1 MKIFIASGS
10 NENIPKEY
18 FEETKNVCQKL
29 CDLNMSLVFGTYLK
43 GMMGQCYKTFKD
55 NNKDILGIT
64 IDAYHETN
72 IEFKDIKVLEYSNSF
87 QRLENIFKESDLFLF
102 LPGGTG
108 SLGELFGIMEELKTS
123 KNQKKVIIYNYNGF
137 YNEILDYLN
146 ILSKRGFAYENELN
160 KLIIINNIDDLER
173 VIKNERN

>member
-1 MKIFIASGS
+1 MKVFIASGS

-18 FEETKNVCQKL
+18 LDETEKICQLL
-29 CDLNMSLVFGTYLK
+29 CDLDLSLVFGTYSK
-43 GMMGQCYKTFKD
+43 GMMGVCYQTFKE

-72 IEFKDIKVLEYSNSF
+72 INFKDIKVIETDSSFKRLEY
-87 QRLENIFKESDLFLF
+87 IFKESDIFLF

-108 SLGELFGIMEELKTS
+108 SLGELFGLMEELKTS
-123 KNQKKVIIYNYNGF
+123 NLQKKIIIYNYKGF
-137 YNEILDYLN
+137 YNGILDYLN
-146 ILSKRGFAYENELN
+146 ILSNRRFAYQKELD
-160 KLIIINNIDDLER
+160 KLIIVDTKEKLER